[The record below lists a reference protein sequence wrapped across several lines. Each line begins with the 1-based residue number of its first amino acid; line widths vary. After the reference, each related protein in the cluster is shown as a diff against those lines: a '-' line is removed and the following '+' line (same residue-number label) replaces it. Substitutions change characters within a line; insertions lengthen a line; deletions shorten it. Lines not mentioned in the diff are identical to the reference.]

1 MKSSYNNIGIPYNI
15 GNLVMRRLTSIQNY
29 IDIYII
35 EDAKSK
41 YQFYKDIDKEDCIDQ
56 LEPLSIPGVYLLVNK
71 DKTSIYVGL
80 GDDRNSGD
88 AVLERA
94 FEHVKKPD
102 TYIDKWDDMF
112 ICVPKQGSG
121 LEWCGDDIR
130 YLEHLI
136 EESLRE
142 QKRQTNSETVILNS
156 PGHTKTNK
164 PRLENRKYTDYAN
177 WFNLIRQHLSIKEIG
192 IDKLLSNIDQ
202 IIGVDNLELEQIQ
215 QNIIDEYKA
224 SNKNNNIALDKKT
237 LENKVRAEI
246 NRRFLN
252 SGNEFILKKRDG
264 KPDVPA
270 NMVNNMFK
278 QFGYEFNRDGKLD
291 KIAEHPLV
299 KITKDTRFL
308 DITSKGEFLNLIC
321 DRLYEIEKKQYEGT
335 STASFMLDNDQTGK
349 EGKLRDN
356 IRNNQ
361 LYGMSLTTTYS
372 MYQRWQLWE
381 GKSGNQLA
389 TLGSKNIKAVELSGK
404 TIKDEKGIY
413 INDIRNLGSLN
424 DKWTTPQDDRVK
436 ELLFEREIRNGMSF
450 DPDQDDIN
458 SIKNAIYADWLDS
471 IKLSNK
477 SLDYNKR
484 IVAVQEY
491 FEREFSGMTFDIV
504 VGNPPYQD
512 ENNQPIYQ
520 YFVDVAMML
529 ATQGVSMITKNTWL
543 TRYKNGLEEMRARA
557 INYGLK
563 YIRNFDK
570 TNQVFEGA
578 GVAVCYFNLIK
589 GYTGKTCYE
598 LDSGD
603 DAGTERESYEE
614 KLLPD
619 EIIYKSKDA
628 AEAAEIRKRADFK
641 QYDKVMSQSTFKL
654 GPTLS
659 IWCNKSN
666 GFIESVD
673 KSTDKF
679 GIAIATL
686 PDRSFEF
693 KYTSLNELKSIRT
706 RKDKQSFTDDQ
717 LERLSI
723 DIIPGYEY
731 INKYKVI
738 CGHILHT
745 SKNVIT
751 NIHILKPGQIYCESF
766 AALAMVDTYEEA
778 LKIEKYIKTKFFRYL
793 VSLALSDGTNTAG
806 NNFFR
811 YVPAIETISSD
822 VNWTKSVAEI
832 DKQLYKSY
840 SLSDSCIKNIEKNID
855 DIDINKDDKDD

>member
-1 MKSSYNNIGIPYNI
+1 MKPLYNSIGDPYVI
-15 GNLVMRRLTSIQNY
+15 DNLVMRKLTSVQNY

-41 YQFYKDIDKEDCIDQ
+41 YQMYKDIDKEDCIDQ
-56 LEPLSIPGVYLLVNK
+56 LKPLSIPGIYLLTNK
-71 DKTSIYVGL
+71 KKTNIYVGL

-94 FEHVKKPD
+94 FEHVKVPD
-102 TYIDKWDDMF
+102 RYFDKWDDMF
-112 ICVPKQGSG
+112 ICVPKHGCG

-130 YLEHLI
+130 YLEYLI
-136 EESLRE
+136 EMSLRN
-142 QKRQTNSETVILNS
+142 QKQQTNSDTVILNS
-156 PGHTKTNK
+156 PGHTKANK

-177 WFNLIRQHLSIKEIG
+177 WFNLIKQHLSTLGIG
-192 IDKLLSNIDQ
+192 LDKLLGNVDQ

-224 SNKNNNIALDKKT
+224 NNKDSNTEIDEKT
-237 LENKVRAEI
+237 LEKKVRAEI
-246 NRRFLN
+246 TRRFLN

-264 KPDVPA
+264 KPDIPA
-270 NMVNNMFK
+270 NMINEMFK
-278 QFGYEFNRDGKLD
+278 QFGYEFNQDGTLKSV
-291 KIAEHPLV
+291 AEHPLV
-299 KITKDTRFL
+299 KITESTRFL

-335 STASFMLDNDQTGK
+335 SKASFMLDNKQTGK
-349 EGKLRDN
+349 VGKLRDN

-372 MYQRWQLWE
+372 IYQRWQLWE
-381 GKSGNQLA
+381 DKSGKQLA
-389 TLGSKNIKAVELSGK
+389 TAGSKNIKAVELSGQAS
-404 TIKDEKGIY
+404 KDEKDIY
-413 INDIRNLGSLN
+413 INDIRNLGSLSN
-424 DKWTTPQDDRVK
+424 RWATPQDDKIK
-436 ELLFEREIRNGMSF
+436 ELLFDREIRNGTSF

-458 SIKNAIYADWLDS
+458 SIKNDIYADWLAS
-471 IKLSNK
+471 IKSSNK
-477 SLDYNKR
+477 PLDYNKR
-484 IVAVQEY
+484 VVVVQEY

-512 ENNQPIYQ
+512 KNDNPLYQ
-520 YFVDVAMML
+520 YFMDVAMML
-529 ATQGVSMITKNTWL
+529 ATKGVTMITKNTWL
-543 TRYKNGLEEMRARA
+543 TRYKNDMEGLRRRV

-589 GYTGKTCYE
+589 GYTGKTRYE

-603 DAGTERESYEE
+603 DTGSEKESYEE

-619 EIIYKSKDA
+619 DIIYKSKEA
-628 AEAAEIRKRADFK
+628 AEAAEIRKREDFRP
-641 QYDKVMSQSTFKL
+641 YDKVMSQSTFKL

-666 GFIESVD
+666 GIINSSNEP
-673 KSTDKF
+673 TDKF
-679 GIAIATL
+679 SIAIATL
-686 PDRSFEF
+686 PDKSFKF
-693 KYTSLNELKSIRT
+693 KYTSLNELKSIKT
-706 RKDKQSFTDDQ
+706 RKDKLSLTEDQ
-717 LERLSI
+717 LEKLST

-766 AALAMVDTYEEA
+766 AALAIVDTYEEA

-811 YVPAIETISSD
+811 FVPAIETINDSKVDWNASIE
-822 VNWTKSVAEI
+822 EI
-832 DKQLYKSY
+832 NQKLCVDEYK
-840 SLSDSCIKNIEKNID
+840 LSKDCIDSIDKNID
-855 DIDINKDDKDD
+855 SI

>member
-1 MKSSYNNIGIPYNI
+1 MKPLYNSIGDPYVI
-15 GNLVMRRLTSIQNY
+15 DNLVMRKLTSVQNY

-41 YQFYKDIDKEDCIDQ
+41 YQMYKDIDKEDCIDQ
-56 LEPLSIPGVYLLVNK
+56 LKPLSIPGIYLLTNK
-71 DKTSIYVGL
+71 KKTNIYVGL

-94 FEHVKKPD
+94 FEHVKVPD
-102 TYIDKWDDMF
+102 RYFDKWDDIF
-112 ICVPKQGSG
+112 ICVPKHGCG

-130 YLEHLI
+130 YLEYLI
-136 EESLRE
+136 EMSLRN
-142 QKRQTNSETVILNS
+142 QKQQTNSDTVILNS
-156 PGHTKTNK
+156 PGHTKANK

-177 WFNLIRQHLSIKEIG
+177 WFNLIKQHLSTLGIG
-192 IDKLLSNIDQ
+192 LDKLLGNVDQ

-224 SNKNNNIALDKKT
+224 NNKGSNTEIDEKT
-237 LENKVRAEI
+237 LEKKVRAEI
-246 NRRFLN
+246 TRRFLN
-252 SGNEFILKKRDG
+252 SGNEFILKKRGD
-264 KPDVPA
+264 KPDIPA
-270 NMVNNMFK
+270 NMINEMFK
-278 QFGYEFNRDGKLD
+278 QFGYEFNQDGTLKSV
-291 KIAEHPLV
+291 AEHPLV
-299 KITKDTRFL
+299 KITESTRFL

-335 STASFMLDNDQTGK
+335 SKASFMLDNKQTGK
-349 EGKLRDN
+349 VGKLRDN

-372 MYQRWQLWE
+372 IYQRWQLWE
-381 GKSGNQLA
+381 DKSGKQLA
-389 TLGSKNIKAVELSGK
+389 TAGSKNIKAVELSGQAS
-404 TIKDEKGIY
+404 KDEKDIY
-413 INDIRNLGSLN
+413 INDIRNLGSLS
-424 DKWTTPQDDRVK
+424 DRRATPQDDKIK
-436 ELLFEREIRNGMSF
+436 ELLFDREIRNGTSF

-458 SIKNAIYADWLDS
+458 SIKNDIYDDWLDS
-471 IKLSNK
+471 IKSSNK
-477 SLDYNKR
+477 TLDYNKR
-484 IVAVQEY
+484 VIAVQEY

-512 ENNQPIYQ
+512 KNDNPLYQ
-520 YFVDVAMML
+520 YFMDVAMML
-529 ATQGVSMITKNTWL
+529 ATKGVTMITKNTWL
-543 TRYKNGLEEMRARA
+543 TRYKNDMEGLRRRV

-589 GYTGKTCYE
+589 GYTGKTRYE

-603 DAGTERESYEE
+603 DTGSEKESYEE

-619 EIIYKSKDA
+619 DIIYKSKEA

-666 GFIESVD
+666 GIINSSNEP
-673 KSTDKF
+673 TDKF
-679 GIAIATL
+679 SIAIATL
-686 PDRSFEF
+686 PDKSFKF
-693 KYTSLNELKSIRT
+693 KYTSLNELKSIKT
-706 RKDKQSFTDDQ
+706 RKDKLSLTEDQ
-717 LERLSI
+717 LEKLST

-738 CGHILHT
+738 CGHILNT

-766 AALAMVDTYEEA
+766 AALAIVDTYEEA

-811 YVPAIETISSD
+811 FVPAIETINDSKVDWNASIE
-822 VNWTKSVAEI
+822 EI
-832 DKQLYKSY
+832 NQKLCVDEYK
-840 SLSDSCIKNIEKNID
+840 LSKDCIDSIDKNID
-855 DIDINKDDKDD
+855 SI

>member
-1 MKSSYNNIGIPYNI
+1 MKPLYNSIGDPYVI
-15 GNLVMRRLTSIQNY
+15 DNLVMRKLTSVQNY

-41 YQFYKDIDKEDCIDQ
+41 YQMYKDIDKEDCIDQ
-56 LEPLSIPGVYLLVNK
+56 LKPLSIPGIYLLTNK
-71 DKTSIYVGL
+71 KKTNIYVGL

-94 FEHVKKPD
+94 FEHVKVPD
-102 TYIDKWDDMF
+102 RYFDKWDDMF
-112 ICVPKQGSG
+112 ICVPKHGCG

-130 YLEHLI
+130 YLEYLI
-136 EESLRE
+136 EMSLRN
-142 QKRQTNSETVILNS
+142 QKQQTNSDTVILNS
-156 PGHTKTNK
+156 PGHTKANK

-177 WFNLIRQHLSIKEIG
+177 WFNLIKQHLSTLEIG
-192 IDKLLSNIDQ
+192 LDKLLGNVDQ

-224 SNKNNNIALDKKT
+224 NNKGSNTEIDEKT
-237 LENKVRAEI
+237 LEKKVRAEI
-246 NRRFLN
+246 TRRFLN

-264 KPDVPA
+264 KPDIPA
-270 NMVNNMFK
+270 NMINEMFK
-278 QFGYEFNRDGKLD
+278 QFGYEFNQDGTLKSV
-291 KIAEHPLV
+291 AEHPLV
-299 KITKDTRFL
+299 KITESTRFL

-335 STASFMLDNDQTGK
+335 SKASFMLDNKQTGK
-349 EGKLRDN
+349 VGKLRDN

-372 MYQRWQLWE
+372 IYQRWQLWE
-381 GKSGNQLA
+381 DKSGKQLA
-389 TLGSKNIKAVELSGK
+389 TAGSKNIKAVELSGQAS
-404 TIKDEKGIY
+404 KDEKDIY
-413 INDIRNLGSLN
+413 INDIRNLGSLS
-424 DKWTTPQDDRVK
+424 DRWATPQDDKIK
-436 ELLFEREIRNGMSF
+436 ELLFDREIRNGTSF

-458 SIKNAIYADWLDS
+458 SIKNAIYDDWLDS
-471 IKLSNK
+471 IKSSNK

-484 IVAVQEY
+484 VVAVQEY

-512 ENNQPIYQ
+512 KNDNPLYQ
-520 YFVDVAMML
+520 YFMDVAMML
-529 ATQGVSMITKNTWL
+529 ATKGVTMITKNTWL
-543 TRYKNGLEEMRARA
+543 TRYKNDMEGLRRRV

-589 GYTGKTCYE
+589 GYTGKTRYE

-603 DAGTERESYEE
+603 DTGSEKESYEE

-619 EIIYKSKDA
+619 DIIYKSKEA

-666 GFIESVD
+666 GIINSSNEP
-673 KSTDKF
+673 TDKF
-679 GIAIATL
+679 SIAIATL
-686 PDRSFEF
+686 PDKSFKF
-693 KYTSLNELKSIRT
+693 KYTSLNELKSIKT
-706 RKDKQSFTDDQ
+706 RKDKLSLTEDQ
-717 LERLSI
+717 LEKLST

-766 AALAMVDTYEEA
+766 AALAIVDTYEEA

-811 YVPAIETISSD
+811 FVPAIETINDSKVDWNASIE
-822 VNWTKSVAEI
+822 EI
-832 DKQLYKSY
+832 NRKLCVDEYK
-840 SLSDSCIKNIEKNID
+840 LSKDCIDSIDKNID
-855 DIDINKDDKDD
+855 SI

>member
-1 MKSSYNNIGIPYNI
+1 MKPLYNSVGDPYVI
-15 GNLVMRRLTSIQNY
+15 DNLVMRKLTSVQNY

-41 YQFYKDIDKEDCIDQ
+41 YQFYKDIDKEDCADQ
-56 LEPLSIPGVYLLVNK
+56 LKPLSIPGIYLLTNK
-71 DKTSIYVGL
+71 KKTNIYVGL

-94 FEHVKKPD
+94 FEHVKVPD
-102 TYIDKWDDMF
+102 RYFDKWDDMF
-112 ICVPKQGSG
+112 ICVPKHGCG

-130 YLEHLI
+130 YLEYLI
-136 EESLRE
+136 EMSLRN
-142 QKRQTNSETVILNS
+142 QKQQTNSDTVILNS
-156 PGHTKTNK
+156 PGHTKANK

-177 WFNLIRQHLSIKEIG
+177 WFNLIEQHLSTLGIG
-192 IDKLLSNIDQ
+192 LDKLLGNVDQ

-224 SNKNNNIALDKKT
+224 NNKGSNTEIDEKT
-237 LENKVRAEI
+237 LEKKVRAEI
-246 NRRFLN
+246 TRRFLN

-264 KPDVPA
+264 KPDIPA
-270 NMVNNMFK
+270 NMINEMFK
-278 QFGYEFNRDGKLD
+278 QFGYEFSQDGTLKSV
-291 KIAEHPLV
+291 AEHPLV
-299 KITKDTRFL
+299 EITESTRFL

-335 STASFMLDNDQTGK
+335 SKASFMLDNKQTGK
-349 EGKLRDN
+349 VGKLRDN

-372 MYQRWQLWE
+372 IYQRWQLWE
-381 GKSGNQLA
+381 DKSGKQLA
-389 TLGSKNIKAVELSGK
+389 TAGSKNIKAVELSGQAS
-404 TIKDEKGIY
+404 KDEKDIY
-413 INDIRNLGSLN
+413 INDIRNLGSLS
-424 DKWTTPQDDRVK
+424 DRWATPQDDKIK
-436 ELLFEREIRNGMSF
+436 ELLFDREIRNGTSF

-471 IKLSNK
+471 IKSSNK

-484 IVAVQEY
+484 VVAVQEY

-512 ENNQPIYQ
+512 KNDNPLYQ
-520 YFVDVAMML
+520 YFMDVAMML
-529 ATQGVSMITKNTWL
+529 ATKGVTMITKNTWL
-543 TRYKNGLEEMRARA
+543 TRYKNDMEGLRRRV

-570 TNQVFEGA
+570 ANQVFEGAGA

-589 GYTGKTCYE
+589 GYTGKTRYE

-603 DAGTERESYEE
+603 DTGSEKESYEE

-619 EIIYKSKDA
+619 DIIYKSKEA
-628 AEAAEIRKRADFK
+628 AEAAEIRKRTDFK

-666 GFIESVD
+666 GIISSSNEP
-673 KSTDKF
+673 TDKF
-679 GIAIATL
+679 SIAIATL
-686 PDRSFEF
+686 PDKSFKF
-693 KYTSLNELKSIRT
+693 KYTSLNELKSIKT
-706 RKDKQSFTDDQ
+706 RKDKLSLTEDQ
-717 LERLSI
+717 LEKLST

-738 CGHILHT
+738 CGHILNT

-766 AALAMVDTYEEA
+766 AALAIVDTYEEA

-806 NNFFR
+806 NNLFR
-811 YVPAIETISSD
+811 FVPAIETINDSKVDWNASIE
-822 VNWTKSVAEI
+822 EI
-832 DKQLYKSY
+832 NRKLCVDEYK
-840 SLSDSCIKNIEKNID
+840 LSKDCIDSIDKNID
-855 DIDINKDDKDD
+855 SI

>member
-1 MKSSYNNIGIPYNI
+1 MKPLYNSIGDPYVI
-15 GNLVMRRLTSIQNY
+15 DNLVMRKLTSVQNY

-41 YQFYKDIDKEDCIDQ
+41 YQFYKDIDKEDCADQ
-56 LEPLSIPGVYLLVNK
+56 LKPLSIPGIYLLTNK
-71 DKTSIYVGL
+71 KKTNIYVGL

-94 FEHVKKPD
+94 FEHVKVPD
-102 TYIDKWDDMF
+102 RYFDKWDDMF
-112 ICVPKQGSG
+112 ICVPKHGCG

-130 YLEHLI
+130 YLEYLI
-136 EESLRE
+136 EMSLRN
-142 QKRQTNSETVILNS
+142 QKQQTNSDTVILNS
-156 PGHTKTNK
+156 LGHTKANK

-177 WFNLIRQHLSIKEIG
+177 WFNLIKQHLSTLGIG
-192 IDKLLSNIDQ
+192 LDKLLGDVDQ

-224 SNKNNNIALDKKT
+224 NNKGSNTEIDEKT
-237 LENKVRAEI
+237 LEKKVRAEI
-246 NRRFLN
+246 TRRFLN

-264 KPDVPA
+264 KPDIPA
-270 NMVNNMFK
+270 NMINEMFK
-278 QFGYEFNRDGKLD
+278 QFGYEFNQDGTLKSV
-291 KIAEHPLV
+291 AEHPLV
-299 KITKDTRFL
+299 EITESTRFL

-335 STASFMLDNDQTGK
+335 SKASFMLDNKQTGK
-349 EGKLRDN
+349 VGKLRDN

-372 MYQRWQLWE
+372 IYQRWQLWE
-381 GKSGNQLA
+381 DKSGKQLA
-389 TLGSKNIKAVELSGK
+389 TAGSKNIKAVELSGQAS
-404 TIKDEKGIY
+404 KDEKDIY
-413 INDIRNLGSLN
+413 INDIRNLGSLSAR
-424 DKWTTPQDDRVK
+424 WATPQDDKIK
-436 ELLFEREIRNGMSF
+436 ELLFDREIRNGTSF

-458 SIKNAIYADWLDS
+458 SIKNDIYDDWLDS
-471 IKLSNK
+471 IKSSNK
-477 SLDYNKR
+477 PLDYNKR
-484 IVAVQEY
+484 VVVVQEY

-512 ENNQPIYQ
+512 KNDNPLYQ
-520 YFVDVAMML
+520 YFMDVAMML
-529 ATQGVSMITKNTWL
+529 ATKGVTMITKNTWL
-543 TRYKNGLEEMRARA
+543 TRYKNDMEGLRRRV

-589 GYTGKTCYE
+589 GYTGKTRYE

-603 DAGTERESYEE
+603 DTGSEKESYEE

-619 EIIYKSKDA
+619 DIIYKSKEA

-666 GFIESVD
+666 GIINSSNEP
-673 KSTDKF
+673 TDKF
-679 GIAIATL
+679 SIAIATL
-686 PDRSFEF
+686 PDKSFKF
-693 KYTSLNELKSIRT
+693 KYTSLNELKSIKT
-706 RKDKQSFTDDQ
+706 RKDKLSLTEDQ
-717 LERLSI
+717 LEKLST

-738 CGHILHT
+738 CGHILNT

-766 AALAMVDTYEEA
+766 AALAIVDTYEEA

-811 YVPAIETISSD
+811 FVPAIETINDSKVDWNASIE
-822 VNWTKSVAEI
+822 EI
-832 DKQLYKSY
+832 NRKLCMDEYK
-840 SLSDSCIKNIEKNID
+840 LSKDCIDSIDKNID
-855 DIDINKDDKDD
+855 SI